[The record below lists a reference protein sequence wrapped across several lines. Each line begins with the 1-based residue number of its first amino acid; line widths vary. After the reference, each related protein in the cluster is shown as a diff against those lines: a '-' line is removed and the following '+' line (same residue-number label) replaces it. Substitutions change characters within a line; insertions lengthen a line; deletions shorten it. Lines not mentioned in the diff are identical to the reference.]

1 MKHVS
6 PILQKIV
13 KKQGEHF
20 IRPAKKHISA
30 DIFIVEALVCF
41 ASKLSKA
48 LVRALQVVIL
58 ARVLLLAGAI
68 VLAFTRVRKLALA
81 RDDCRSFASR
91 FRAVLV

>member
-41 ASKLSKA
+41 ASKLSEA

-68 VLAFTRVRKLALA
+68 VLAFTVRKLALA
-81 RDDCRSFASR
+81 RDDCRSFDSR